1 VRDEAEHKA
10 DSEAVEVGARRGRD
24 AEGVS
29 FETRVDR
36 VRALIEAPLLVSKPV
51 NVRYLT
57 GLESTNAVLLV
68 EPDRLRIF
76 TDFRY
81 LEKARATGLE
91 VVETPRNVYSG
102 LGGQLPDR
110 LEFEAEV
117 LTYAEWAVLVAAG
130 FELVPRYELVQGVRA
145 VKEEAELEA
154 ISRSVAITNECF
166 ERLAEQP
173 FVGRTEKEIAWWL
186 ESLMRELGADEPA
199 FPIIVAAGPG
209 GAQPHATTSD
219 RVIEAGTTVVVD
231 AAAKLGGYYSDCTR
245 TFATGELPDELA
257 RSYDVCLRAQLA
269 ALDAVAPGVGGREA
283 DAVARNVIAADGL
296 GELFGHGLGHGLG
309 MELQEQPRL
318 RPESE
323 DVLAPNSVCTVEPG
337 IYHPGL
343 GGIRIEDLVI
353 VDEDGPQILTTFT
366 KELVTV
372 S

>member
-1 VRDEAEHKA
+1 VNESRL
-10 DSEAVEVGARRGRD
+10 G
-24 AEGVS
+24 
-29 FETRVDR
+29 R
-36 VRALIEAPLLVSKPV
+36 VRASIDAPLLVSKPV

-57 GLESTNAVLLV
+57 GLESTNAAVLV

-91 VVETPRNVYSG
+91 VVATPRNIYSE
-102 LGGQLPDR
+102 LGDHLSGR
-110 LEFEAEV
+110 IEFESEV
-117 LTYAEWAVLVAAG
+117 LTYAEWAELNAAG
-130 FELVPRYELVQGVRA
+130 LELVPRYELVQGVRA
-145 VKEEAELEA
+145 VKEDEELEA
-154 ISRSVAITNECF
+154 ISRAVAITNECF

-173 FVGRTEKEIAWWL
+173 FVGCSEKELAWWL

-199 FPIIVAAGPG
+199 FPIIVGAGPG
-209 GAQPHATTSD
+209 GAQPHATTGD

-245 TFATGELPDELA
+245 TFATGELPEELA
-257 RSYDVCLRAQLA
+257 RSYDLCLRAQLA
-269 ALDAVAPGVGGREA
+269 GLEAVRPGTGGREA
-283 DAVARNVIAADGL
+283 DAVARGVISAEGL
-296 GELFGHGLGHGLG
+296 GDLFGHGLGHGLG

-323 DVLAPNSVCTVEPG
+323 DVLAVNSVCTVEPG

-353 VDEDGPQILTTFT
+353 VEEDGPQILTTFT